1 MHFAGAVDAEPAPGV
16 VNAIMSA
23 DAILLAP
30 SNPITSIGPI
40 LAVPGIR
47 EALRDARAPIVAV
60 SPIVGGA
67 PVAGPAGVLMASQG
81 LPVSIAGVAQA
92 YREFLDVLVVDVRDA
107 NAAKELR
114 AAGVNVHCTKTIMRT
129 AEDKA
134 ELARTVVSFVAGE
147 SATYAAKGRS

>member
-1 MHFAGAVDAEPAPGV
+1 
-16 VNAIMSA
+16 MSA

-60 SPIVGGA
+60 SPVVGGA
-67 PVAGPAGVLMASQG
+67 PVAGRAGVLLGSQG

-92 YREFLDVLVVDVRDA
+92 YREFLAVLVVDVRDA
-107 NAAKELR
+107 NAANEWRR
-114 AAGVNVHCTKTIMRT
+114 ARLTFHSTKTSM
-129 AEDKA
+129 
-134 ELARTVVSFVAGE
+134 LS
-147 SATYAAKGRS
+147 